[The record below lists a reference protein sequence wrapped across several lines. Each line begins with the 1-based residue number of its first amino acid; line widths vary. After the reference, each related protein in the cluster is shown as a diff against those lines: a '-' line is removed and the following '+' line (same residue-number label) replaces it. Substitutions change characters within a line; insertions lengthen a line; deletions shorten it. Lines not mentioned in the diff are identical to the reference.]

1 MSDGSVTIE
10 FNGDTKGL
18 DKDINGISGK
28 VQSGLGKLGSI
39 AGTAMK
45 GVSVA
50 VGAAATAIGGLVTA
64 SVNAYAEYEQLV
76 GGVDTLFKNSSQK
89 LQSYADEAY
98 KTAGMSANEYMS
110 TVTSFSASLLQ
121 SLGGDTEK
129 AADYAN
135 QAVIDMSDNA
145 NKMGTSMELIQNAYQ
160 GFAKQNYTMLDNL
173 KLGYGGTKEEME
185 RLLEDASKI
194 SGIKYDISSF
204 ADVTQAIHVMQESM
218 GIAGTTSKEASETI
232 EGSINSVKG
241 AWENLLVGITN
252 PDADWDKLIQNLVDT
267 VTAAGEN
274 ILPAVGSALVG
285 VSALI
290 RDLFPMIAQEI
301 PTLISEI
308 LPQLVDTGIS
318 VVNSLITGIQQN
330 LPALMEGAIQIVTSI
345 GNAIITM
352 LPQILTIAMQLIPTL
367 INGIIIML
375 PQIIQMGMQLITQ
388 LILGIAQM
396 LPQLIPQAVNAII
409 TIVNGLLDNID
420 MLVDAAIQL
429 ILGLADGLINALPI
443 LIEKAPEIIMKLV
456 TALIKN
462 APKILEAGVQ
472 LIVKLVEGVGSVL
485 GKLGQMA
492 GTIIQ
497 TIWDGLK
504 SLPSK
509 MLEVGKNLIQGIWNG
524 ISNAVGWLW
533 DKISGFC
540 SGIVDK
546 IKGFFGIHSPSKVF
560 ADEVGKFLA
569 LGLGEGFDDNLGK
582 VYKNMQSAVDFETQ
596 KLSANLSTTATNNKL
611 FTANI
616 LMKPS
621 DIYLDSTKVGRAVT
635 PAVTKTLRGAGAY

>member
-1 MSDGSVTIE
+1 MADGSVTIE

-352 LPQILTIAMQLIPTL
+352 LPQILTIAMQLIQTL

-509 MLEVGKNLIQGIWNG
+509 MIEVGKNLIQGIWNG